1 MRRTTLA
8 ALCLTAVTVAG
19 VAGCLPGEDKAADKT
34 ADKTTAAE
42 PKGPFAGLTG
52 GEIAERALAATSGA
66 SSLRMTGDVPDD
78 ESGGTIRIDM
88 ALDKRGECAG
98 TMSMNGEGKADVVK
112 TGTTLYMKYDE
123 KFLRAQSDG
132 SSKEE
137 TDGVVAML
145 AGKWTK
151 MAATG
156 ADAKDI
162 AGFCDLDS
170 VLADFK
176 DAGSGPGAGVT
187 RGATTT
193 VDGTPPSSSTRR
205 TARTVTRCTSPRRAS
220 PTSSGSKASR
230 QRTWGPS
237 PSASTTSRSRPRSPP
252 ARSSTWT
259 RWADSGPHQSQLV
272 PHPHIG
278 LYVDPVPVFE
288 VAPHRCQRPGH
299 LHLALAVEGQPGPGV
314 PLLQ

>member
-19 VAGCLPGEDKAADKT
+19 VAGCLPGEDKADGSPSGQNSGQTSGKP
-34 ADKTTAAE
+34 AAKAS
-42 PKGPFAGLTG
+42 KGPFDGLTG

-98 TMSMNGEGKADVVK
+98 TMSMNGQGKADLVK
-112 TGTTLYMKYDE
+112 TGGTLYMRYDE
-123 KFLRAQSDG
+123 TFLRAQSEG

-151 MAATG
+151 MSATG
-156 ADAKDI
+156 SDAKDI
-162 AGFCDLDS
+162 AGFCDLDT

-176 DAGSGPGAGVT
+176 DSGSGADSGVT
-187 RGATTT
+187 RGGSTT
-193 VDGTPPSSSTRR
+193 VGGTSAVVVTEKDGKDTYTMYVADAGKPYLLRLVSKSAKDPGTITFSDYDQPV
-205 TARTVTRCTSPRRAS
+205 AAQK
-220 PTSSGSKASR
+220 PTG
-230 QRTWGPS
+230 
-237 PSASTTSRSRPRSPP
+237 
-252 ARSSTWT
+252 
-259 RWADSGPHQSQLV
+259 
-272 PHPHIG
+272 
-278 LYVDPVPVFE
+278 E
-288 VAPHRCQRPGH
+288 VLDLDAMG
-299 LHLALAVEGQPGPGV
+299 G
-314 PLLQ
+314 